1 MSSDHLTIRIP
12 KRLLVG
18 LLVLLVPAA
27 FGAGIALGGRD
38 NGAVVAPTTTI
49 AATTTSPVST
59 TLAAPTTTVPVQKS
73 NANAV
78 TTTVAKKK
86 KKAAAAT
93 TTTTEKLGVTATYA
107 DTCPAPGV
115 NNRVQGTMTI
125 TWTSTRAVRA
135 SVRISHGSERI
146 YDEIDADASGTLS
159 FVRTCNNQKT
169 ATGAFNGSTLVV
181 SYTITVY
188 AADGTTAGTVG
199 EGQF

>member
-49 AATTTSPVST
+49 AATTTSLEST
-59 TLAAPTTTVPVQKS
+59 TLPAPTTTVPVQKS
-73 NANAV
+73 NAKVV
-78 TTTVAKKK
+78 TTTVAKK

-125 TWTSTRAVRA
+125 TWTSTKAVRA

-159 FVRTCNNQKT
+159 FARTCNNQKT
-169 ATGAFNGSTLVV
+169 ANGTFNGNTLVV
-181 SYTITVY
+181 SYTITVH
-188 AADGTTAGTVG
+188 AADGTTTGTVG

>member
-49 AATTTSPVST
+49 AATTTSLEST
-59 TLAAPTTTVPVQKS
+59 TLPAPTTTVPVQKS
-73 NANAV
+73 NSKAV
-78 TTTVAKKK
+78 TTTVAKK

-169 ATGAFNGSTLVV
+169 ATGAFNGNTLVV

>member
-38 NGAVVAPTTTI
+38 NGALVAPTTTI
-49 AATTTSPVST
+49 AATTTSLEST
-59 TLAAPTTTVPVQKS
+59 TLPAPTTTVPVQKS
-73 NANAV
+73 NAKVV
-78 TTTVAKKK
+78 TTTVAKK

-125 TWTSTRAVRA
+125 TWTSTKAVRA

-159 FVRTCNNQKT
+159 FARTCNNQKT
-169 ATGAFNGSTLVV
+169 ANGTFNGNTLVV
-181 SYTITVY
+181 SYTITVH
-188 AADGTTAGTVG
+188 AADGTTTGTVG